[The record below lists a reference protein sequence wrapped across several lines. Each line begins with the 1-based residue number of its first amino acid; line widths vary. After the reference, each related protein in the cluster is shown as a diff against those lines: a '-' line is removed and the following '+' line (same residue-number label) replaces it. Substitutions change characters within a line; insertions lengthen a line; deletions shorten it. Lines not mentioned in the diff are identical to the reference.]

1 MKEIDETLPEV
12 VKNFLR
18 KGAKLENI
26 TLHANGTWTH
36 EGAPVEN
43 RNVAQAFYRHIERT
57 QGGTWVIHMEP
68 YTYPIEV
75 EDVGFFVDRVTA
87 DGSALELTLLGN
99 TKLHLDAENLVFQ
112 EPDRLYVEL
121 PNGHR
126 ARFLRSAYNTIM
138 QYLDED
144 ERGYVLDFG
153 GNTFVLKII

>member
-26 TLHANGTWTH
+26 TLHSNGTWTH

-43 RNVAQAFYRHIERT
+43 RNVAQAFYRHIDRT
-57 QGGTWVIHMEP
+57 EGGTWVIHMAP

-75 EDVGFFVDRVTA
+75 EDTGFFVERVSVVGNTLA
-87 DGSALELTLLGN
+87 MNLLGETKLEL
-99 TKLHLDAENLVFQ
+99 DATNLVFH
-112 EPDRLYVEL
+112 EPDRLYIGL

-138 QYLDED
+138 QHLDQD
-144 ERGYVLDFG
+144 ERGYFLDFG
-153 GNTFVLKII
+153 EKTIVLKTL